1 LGVAV
6 ALRRVDVDGEIGKAF
21 GYPFDVAVGWE
32 SGEEEGQHLEFGGN
46 SIEVFGFVF
55 IDLG

>member
-1 LGVAV
+1 MAV